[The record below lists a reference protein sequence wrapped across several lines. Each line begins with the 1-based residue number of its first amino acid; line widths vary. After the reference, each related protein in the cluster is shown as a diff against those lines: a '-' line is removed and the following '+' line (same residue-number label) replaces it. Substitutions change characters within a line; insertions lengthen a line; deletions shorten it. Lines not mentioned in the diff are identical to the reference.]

1 MTGISKKEVMGKLDI
16 KKIYEG
22 VEEQRKYGLL
32 CEDGEEDSTAK
43 DEGSKEGSEDEKKE
57 DAEPKAEEKVTVD
70 SLVKDMMK
78 LEPSQLLKFIA
89 KQEDKDAKAWLLA
102 NLLPFAAYV
111 VKNGYVKAKALAGSV
126 KDIGKKSKEDDTG
139 IDYDNVEID
148 ESSIKTKFA
157 FDEETVKKLKEFIA
171 QYKKEMEN
179 GSKDIEKAA
188 GDLDKDIKKAG
199 VKIEPEKLADN
210 TLTVA
215 GVVDDKAN
223 KGKSGKEM
231 TELVN

>member
-1 MTGISKKEVMGKLDI
+1 MGKLDI

-32 CEDGEEDSTAK
+32 CEEGEGSEDAAK
-43 DEGSKEGSEDEKKE
+43 DEGSKEGSGAENKKE
-57 DAEPKAEEKVTVD
+57 DIESEEKAEEKVTVD

-157 FDEETVKKLKEFIA
+157 FDEETVKKLKDFIA

-179 GSKDIEKAA
+179 SSKDIEKAA

-199 VKIEPEKLADN
+199 VKIEPKKLADN

>member
-1 MTGISKKEVMGKLDI
+1 MGKLDI
-16 KKIYEG
+16 KKIYES
-22 VEEQRKYGLL
+22 VEEQSKYGLL
-32 CEDGEEDSTAK
+32 CEDGEEGSAAK
-43 DEGSKEGSEDEKKE
+43 DESSKEGSDETKKNE
-57 DAEPKAEEKVTVD
+57 EAEPKAEEKVTVD

-157 FDEETVKKLKEFIA
+157 FDEETVK
-171 QYKKEMEN
+171 
-179 GSKDIEKAA
+179 
-188 GDLDKDIKKAG
+188 
-199 VKIEPEKLADN
+199 
-210 TLTVA
+210 
-215 GVVDDKAN
+215 
-223 KGKSGKEM
+223 
-231 TELVN
+231 